1 MYSALRHLCCVA
13 ILTGAFGLS
22 TNSLGQTSKRYDPGA
37 SDTEIKVG
45 NIMPYSGPAS
55 AYGIFGRT
63 EAAYIRKINAEGGI
77 NGRKINFIS
86 YDDGYSPPKTVE
98 QARKLV
104 ESDEVLLIFSSL
116 GTPTNTAIHQ
126 YMNSRKVPQL
136 FVATSASKWND
147 PKRYPWTIG
156 FGVSYESEAR
166 IYAAYILNN
175 YPGKTIGVL
184 YQYDD
189 LGKDYLKGL
198 HEGLGDKAGSLI
210 TAEVSYDVTN
220 PTVEPQVV
228 RIKDTH
234 PDIFINISTPKF
246 AAQAIRKMAELNWKP
261 VHILA
266 SVSNSIGAVLQ
277 VAGYENS
284 QDLLSASPQKDV
296 DDPELRDD
304 PGVQEWRIFMTK
316 WYPDG
321 DQNDGFTRNGFLLA
335 KALERVLR
343 QCGDDLTRENV
354 MRQAS
359 NLDFEIGLLL
369 PGIRVTT
376 SPNDFA
382 PIKQLQM
389 MRFIGR
395 RWERFG
401 PILDSEKLT

>member
-1 MYSALRHLCCVA
+1 M
-13 ILTGAFGLS
+13 S

-63 EAAYIRKINAEGGI
+63 ETAYIRKINAEGGI

-86 YDDGYSPPKTVE
+86 YDDGYCPPKTVE

-126 YMNSRKVPQL
+126 YMNSRKVPQM
-136 FVATSASKWND
+136 FVATRASKWND

-284 QDLLSASPQKDV
+284 QGLLSASPQKDV

-321 DQNDGFTRNGFLLA
+321 DQNDGFTRNGCLLA